1 MIHFPL
7 YSVVFFV
14 AEGMAWCPCALGLE
28 WERLQFLSILA
39 SDERPVA
46 RSQDANVLMTCRE
59 TNSHKFFLIKLLEV

>member
-14 AEGMAWCPCALGLE
+14 AEGMAWCRCALGLE

-46 RSQDANVLMTCRE
+46 RSQDANVLMTRRE